1 MPNGKGQAGRP
12 GGQGGAPRVV
22 PTPRPV
28 QYFEAAGSERRIRP
42 ELLDKEAEARAKEL
56 SNLAPSQLRRFY
68 DHVQSIDRRLKL
80 EAGGAGDKE
89 REAAFARL
97 RPELLMLKA
106 KAVYS
111 RGRGTIPEPLL
122 QFVVDHTA
130 AVKSAGDFEAF
141 RRHFEAVVAF
151 HGFYGKKE

>member
-1 MPNGKGQAGRP
+1 MPNGKGQGGRP
-12 GGQGGAPRVV
+12 ARQGGATKTIPA
-22 PTPRPV
+22 PRPV
-28 QYFEAAGSERRIRP
+28 QYFEIVGSEKRLRP
-42 ELLDKEAEARAKEL
+42 ALLDTEAEARAKEL
-56 SNLAPSQLRRFY
+56 SGLAPSQLRRFY
-68 DHVQSIDRRLKL
+68 DHVQSIDRRLRL
-80 EAGGAGDKE
+80 EVGGRGDQE

-111 RGRGTIPEPLL
+111 HGRGTITEPLL
-122 QFVVDHTA
+122 RFLVDHTA
-130 AVKSAGDFEAF
+130 AIKSAGDFEAF